1 MGMQTNRCVNANV
14 YINGGSC
21 LGRAEEITLPD
32 VQTKM
37 SDHKA
42 LGMIGELELP
52 AGLQKMSAKFKWNSI
67 YRNVMAT
74 TYDPYNATSIT
85 VRTNIETWEGGSR
98 VAQQSGVIYL
108 VGTWKKTGG
117 IGFKPQDN
125 VELESEMNV
134 TAYKMEIGGIEVV
147 SVDILNNIWRVGGVD
162 MLSSFRQNLGA

>member
-1 MGMQTNRCVNANV
+1 MGLRTNRCVNANV
-14 YINGGSC
+14 YMNGTSHM
-21 LGRAEEITLPD
+21 GRAEEITLPD

-52 AGLQKMSAKFKWNSI
+52 AGLQKLSAKFKWNAIYPEVMSI
-67 YRNVMAT
+67 
-74 TYDPYNATSIT
+74 TYDPYTATSVT

-98 VAQQSGVIYL
+98 VSQQPGVVFM

-117 IGFKPQDN
+117 FGFKPQDN

-134 TAYKMEIGGIEVV
+134 TAYKLEIAGVEVV
-147 SVDILNNIWRVGGVD
+147 SIDILNNIWRVNGVD
-162 MLSSFRQNLGA
+162 QLALFRQNIGA